1 MLLATMALLGVA
13 LLPLARL
20 RAQEHEIGG
29 SGSPALIGEA
39 GG

>member
-1 MLLATMALLGVA
+1 MLLATMCLLGVA

-29 SGSPALIGEA
+29 PDSVDR
-39 GG
+39 